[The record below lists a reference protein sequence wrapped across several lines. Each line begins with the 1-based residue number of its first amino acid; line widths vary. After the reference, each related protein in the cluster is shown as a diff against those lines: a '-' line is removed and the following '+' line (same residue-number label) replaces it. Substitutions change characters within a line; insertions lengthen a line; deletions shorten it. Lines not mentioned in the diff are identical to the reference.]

1 MPKTIVGLGEV
12 LTDQFPEYEKPGGAP
27 ANVVYNLA
35 QLGNEALLVSAVG
48 QDQTGRMLRS
58 FLTQN
63 GLDTRF
69 VQESGKPSG
78 TVKVTF
84 SGSEASYAITEDVAW
99 DDIRWNPGLQ
109 ELAARTD
116 AVCFSTLSQ
125 RAATSAATIE
135 RFLQSVPSGC
145 LRVLDVNLRPP
156 FFSRAL
162 IESSFQLAD
171 VVKVNEHEYAE
182 IEALLGRG
190 DLRGLLLHEFG
201 LKLLIITLGKN
212 GSRCVTAD
220 TDAHYPTQPIDTSSG
235 DSVGVG
241 DAFIACV
248 IHHLLKGT
256 PMDET
261 MRRANRYAGL
271 VAAQQGAMV
280 PIEETHLNELR

>member
-1 MPKTIVGLGEV
+1 MSKTIVGLGEV
-12 LTDQFPEYEKPGGAP
+12 LTDQFPDYEKPGGAP
-27 ANVVYNLA
+27 ANVVYNLG

-48 QDQTGRMLRS
+48 ADEIGRMLRN
-58 FLTQN
+58 FLTEN
-63 GLDTRF
+63 GLDTRY

-84 SGSEASYAITEDVAW
+84 SGSEASYDITQDVAW

-109 ELAARTD
+109 ELAARTH

-125 RAATSAATIE
+125 RAATSSATIQ
-135 RFLQSVPSGC
+135 RFLQAVPSDC

-156 FFSRAL
+156 FFSRET
-162 IESSFQLAD
+162 IEASLRLAN

-182 IEALLGRG
+182 IEALLGQG

-201 LKLLIITLGKN
+201 LRLLIVTLGKN
-212 GSRCVTAD
+212 GSRCITAD
-220 TDAHYPTQPIDTSSG
+220 TDTHYPTQPIDTSTG

-248 IHHLLKGT
+248 IHHLLKET
-256 PMDET
+256 PMPET
-261 MRRANRYAGL
+261 MRLANRYAGY
-271 VAAQQGAMV
+271 VASQQGAMV
-280 PIEETHLNELR
+280 SFDPQFLSEIR